1 MDPARIHE
9 ILMALKD
16 AGASSAKV
24 GPDYF
29 EVTFAT
35 EYPDASPPTVSSL
48 PVALTAPPLGT
59 VRVEDRPGYAHLFG
73 RPPTFIPS
81 DTE

>member
-1 MDPARIHE
+1 MDPAHIHE

-29 EVTFAT
+29 EVTFAP
-35 EYPDASPPTVSSL
+35 EYPDAQPSISTL
-48 PVALTAPPLGT
+48 PVSLTAPPPGAT
-59 VRVEDRPGYAHLFG
+59 RVEDRPGYASLFG
-73 RPPTFIPS
+73 RPPTFMPS
-81 DTE
+81 DPE